1 MRHDY
6 VRVRRA
12 ARSPAESDEVVPKG
26 GKRPTPVQPVSD
38 VTNSINVTAM
48 ADKSW
53 LAVG

>member
-26 GKRPTPVQPVSD
+26 GKPPTPVQPVSD